1 MFHWNNSKTIEI
13 YLYLV
18 KLINSVT
25 VFNLPVGINLN
36 VPVIINEVC
45 VVMVDVKIGII
56 LKGGTFQL
64 RESMF
69 IEYLILSF

>member
-69 IEYLILSF
+69 IEYNT